1 MVHVFGELVCMSNEL
16 VRMSSALAYMTK
28 AGKQVCMVHKL
39 AHSGGDLILI
49 HRPLHVICELGT
61 SDDCI
66 CGVCRIGMC
75 GLDTEVHSGTSQTLM
90 SKDL

>member
-1 MVHVFGELVCMSNEL
+1 MVHVFGELARMSSEL

-39 AHSGGDLILI
+39 AHSGVGLILI
-49 HRPLHVICELGT
+49 HRPLHEGCELGT
-61 SDDCI
+61 SGDCI

-75 GLDTEVHSGTSQTLM
+75 GHDTEVHSGASQTLM